1 MINMEYEVRFYYH
14 QNELNNI
21 LNNLSKVPNL
31 KNIFRTYE
39 KTIQYNHSDSRYDF
53 YNKEIDGRF
62 RVRISSNEKETKCKL
77 SWKRRL
83 KNTTET
89 EVNKEEEKEVR
100 INPDD
105 IDNFLY
111 IINNIMHFSIIESYE
126 RYRTVFEND
135 DVEISVDEY
144 PFGICIEI
152 ENKSTTKNPEDIV
165 KEWTNKLGLNI
176 NDAYRLSW
184 DDKYQELCKEQGIE
198 VFNEVTF
205 DKPMP
210 VIKEKIKEILD
221 LYNDNGER
229 LNEVIERG
237 NKPSVGKNIMLS
249 VAYIKNS
256 DGLYLIQKQSKEKGN
271 KYSSTGGHVIHNE
284 NGYETIVREIAE
296 ELGINN
302 IENKIKYIT
311 TFKYPTKS
319 CIFNV
324 YLLEIDNLDL
334 SSIKLQ
340 SEEVAEITWYDKL
353 KINELI
359 RNGEFL
365 ETHAYIFQNYIDM

>member
-21 LNNLSKVPNL
+21 LNNLSKIPNL
-31 KNIFRTYE
+31 KNIPRTYE

-165 KEWTNKLGLNI
+165 KEWTNKIGLNI

-210 VIKEKIKEILD
+210 TIT
-221 LYNDNGER
+221 NT
-229 LNEVIERG
+229 
-237 NKPSVGKNIMLS
+237 
-249 VAYIKNS
+249 NS
-256 DGLYLIQKQSKEKGN
+256 K
-271 KYSSTGGHVIHNE
+271 T
-284 NGYETIVREIAE
+284 
-296 ELGINN
+296 
-302 IENKIKYIT
+302 
-311 TFKYPTKS
+311 
-319 CIFNV
+319 
-324 YLLEIDNLDL
+324 
-334 SSIKLQ
+334 
-340 SEEVAEITWYDKL
+340 
-353 KINELI
+353 
-359 RNGEFL
+359 
-365 ETHAYIFQNYIDM
+365 